1 MVQIQ
6 FWTIYFF
13 LQNIKEY
20 NNLSQEHYNFN
31 SNLINE
37 FYKINI
43 NEELSFLD
51 KYFDKYLNTNIKIV
65 NNLNTLSLDFK
76 SLFNNQNII
85 FSFSETLNLYSFKL
99 VYFLYLDLFYQN
111 TTFVINKFY
120 FRNMSLTNSDEFG
133 LLLSFFAN
141 QFYFLLSFSFPIF
154 NFFFNNF
161 FNSLDFHNVFHNNPE
176 FFFIYKNYL
185 FKYFELYFSSLY
197 PTLKILT
204 LNESFI
210 IASTMIFQFFF
221 IYIIILILIIMYFNY
236 YGNYNTEENI
246 IDQDYLI
253 FNMILESE
261 EEIGS
266 FDDILLT
273 SVILVFIF
281 F

>member
-1 MVQIQ
+1 M
-6 FWTIYFF
+6 
-13 LQNIKEY
+13 
-20 NNLSQEHYNFN
+20 
-31 SNLINE
+31 
-37 FYKINI
+37 
-43 NEELSFLD
+43 SFLD
-51 KYFDKYLNTNIKIV
+51 KYFNIFFKSNYTGEIGKKDYLNF
-65 NNLNTLSLDFK
+65 LSLDFK

-85 FSFSETLNLYSFKL
+85 FSFSENLNFYSFKII
-99 VYFLYLDLFYQN
+99 YFTYLDLFYQN

-141 QFYFLLSFSFPIF
+141 QFYFLLSFTFPVF

-161 FNSLDFHNVFHNNPE
+161 FNTLDFQNVFFNNPE

-185 FKYFELYFSSLY
+185 FNYFGFYFSNIY
-197 PTLKILT
+197 PTLNILT
-204 LNESFI
+204 INESFLI
-210 IASTMIFQFFF
+210 SSVMIFQFFF
-221 IYIIILILIIMYFNY
+221 VYILICVFIILYFNY
-236 YGNYNTEENI
+236 YNNYNNDENI
-246 IDQDYLI
+246 VDHDYLI
-253 FNMILESE
+253 FNMMLESE